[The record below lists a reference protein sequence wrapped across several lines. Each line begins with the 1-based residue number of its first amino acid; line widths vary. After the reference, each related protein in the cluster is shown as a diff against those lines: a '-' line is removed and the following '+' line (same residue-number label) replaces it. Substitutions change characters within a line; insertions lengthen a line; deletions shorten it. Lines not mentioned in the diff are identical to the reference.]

1 MSRFG
6 HLVKNENTGYRRR
19 MPRRARFEAAGAIHH
34 VVPQGNAGARIVR
47 DDADRQRLVDRIATV
62 AAERGW
68 VLLAWSVLD
77 THAHVVVC
85 TLEPNLGQG
94 MKQILGGFSRYFHLR
109 HGGYGALFVPRFWS
123 KPVVDER
130 QLLRTVLYV
139 DLNPVAA
146 GLVDHPSR
154 YPWGSFGRRN
164 RLALDCLGA
173 TADAA
178 DAAYRELVDE
188 ACASLL
194 GNRPCLPETVASI
207 VSSTFPAHARVA
219 GGGRV
224 PTSSG

>member
-1 MSRFG
+1 
-6 HLVKNENTGYRRR
+6 

-47 DDADRQRLVDRIATV
+47 DDADRQRLVDRIAAV
-62 AAERGW
+62 AVERGW

-77 THAHVVVC
+77 THAHIVVC
-85 TLEPNLGQG
+85 TLEPDLGRG
-94 MKQILGGFSRYFHLR
+94 MKQILGGYSRYFHLR

-154 YPWGSFGRRN
+154 YPWGSFARRDP
-164 RLALDCLGA
+164 LVLDCLGT

-178 DAAYRELVDE
+178 AAAYGELVHE

-194 GNRPCLPETVASI
+194 GHRARLPETVASI
-207 VSSTFPAHARVA
+207 ISSTFPAPARGA
-219 GGGRV
+219 GGGRAA
-224 PTSSG
+224 TSSG